1 MSAGLISILKIIFE
15 TFENLKF
22 TFEFVTNKHVTKVT
36 DILSG
41 TASLAFSFL
50 FPFSN
55 ESNLKGKEF
64 VLVGANS
71 FPLNVDH
78 LLFKEFAPVEANS
91 LPLRL
96 DPLLGGFCHP
106 KETNRSC
113 LPL

>member
-1 MSAGLISILKIIFE
+1 MSAGLISILKII
-15 TFENLKF
+15 FENLKF

-64 VLVGANS
+64 VPVGANS
-71 FPLNVDH
+71 FPLRVDNF
-78 LLFKEFAPVEANS
+78 LFKEFAPVEANS
-91 LPLRL
+91 LLLRV